1 MKNQSLQIAPASIA
15 KARGLRKL
23 LAVALMILFIYWPL
37 TLTVQAAPGDLDP
50 GFGNGGSTITDFFDQ
65 RDELHAMALQSD
77 QKVILIGVVQ
87 TSDDF
92 TMTDFGMARY
102 NTDGSLDATF
112 GNGGKVV
119 TDFSGS
125 LDSAS
130 AIAIQPDGKIILA
143 GGAFTPPG
151 FSFALA
157 RYNTDGSLDQTF
169 GVGGKAVTSVRLSSG
184 ASAVALQPDGKII
197 AAGSSDDLS
206 MNLTNDF
213 TIIRYNPDGSLD
225 TTFGVGGV
233 VLTDF
238 FGISGRDF
246 VNSLAVQPDGKIV
259 AAGIAEETEEFFSFA
274 FALARYDPA
283 GNLDPS
289 FGTGGKASVEFISDA
304 MEQCEAITLQPDGK
318 IVAVGQTATSNLSV
332 VDNAMARFNVDG
344 TLDLTFG
351 TGGRVTTDFFNGFEG
366 AFDVVLQPDGKI
378 VTAGNSGGDI
388 GVVRY
393 NTNGGLDF
401 TFGVNGEASPNLS
414 PGAEDGRAV
423 ALQSDGKIVA
433 AGIVSTSI
441 ISGADFLV
449 ARYEGG
455 ESEGFDICVQD
466 DGNNN
471 LFRFNSAT
479 GDYQFVTC
487 DGGLVI
493 TGRGTVTQRG
503 GLLTIQHSDGDRR
516 ILVKVDT
523 GSNTGTASIQTLS
536 PQMAFTVIDRNLRN
550 NSCSCP

>member
-1 MKNQSLQIAPASIA
+1 MKNQSLQIAPVFIA
-15 KARGLRKL
+15 KARRRRRL
-23 LAVALMILFIYWPL
+23 LAVALIVLFIYWPL
-37 TLTVQAAPGDLDP
+37 SLTAQAAAGDLDLS
-50 GFGNGGSTITDFFDQ
+50 FGNGGSVVTDFLGN
-65 RDELHAMALQSD
+65 RDELRAMALQSD
-77 QKVILIGVVQ
+77 QKIVLTGVVQ
-87 TSDDF
+87 SSDNPSA
-92 TMTDFGMARY
+92 TDFGLVRY
-102 NTDGSLDATF
+102 NTNGSLDTTF

-119 TDFSGS
+119 TDFFGAGDDANS
-125 LDSAS
+125 
-130 AIAIQPDGKIILA
+130 IAIQPDGKIIVA
-143 GGAFTPPG
+143 GSTFIPPG
-151 FSFALA
+151 FTFALA
-157 RYNTDGSLDQTF
+157 RYNTDGSLDTTF
-169 GVGGKAVTSVRLSSG
+169 GVGGKLTTSVRLSSG
-184 ASAVALQPDGKII
+184 ASAVVVQPDGKII
-197 AAGSSDDLS
+197 AAGSSD
-206 MNLTNDF
+206 NINVTADF
-213 TIIRYNPDGSLD
+213 TIIRYTPDGSLD
-225 TTFGVGGV
+225 STFGVGGI

-246 VNSLAVQPDGKIV
+246 VNSLVVQPDGKIV
-259 AAGIAEETEEFFSFA
+259 AAGIAEKTEEFFSFA
-274 FALARYDPA
+274 FALARYDST

-318 IVAVGQTATSNLSV
+318 IVAVGQTATSDLSV
-332 VDNAMARFNVDG
+332 VDNAVARFNVDG
-344 TLDLTFG
+344 ALDPMFG
-351 TGGRVTTDFFNGFEG
+351 TGGKVTTDFFNGFEG
-366 AFDVVLQPDGKI
+366 AFDVTLQPDGKI
-378 VTAGNSGGDI
+378 ITAGNSGGDI

-441 ISGADFLV
+441 IPGPDFIV

-455 ESEGFDICVQD
+455 ESEGFDTCVQD

-487 DGGLVI
+487 NGSLAI
-493 TGRGTVTQRG
+493 TGRGTVTRRG
-503 GLLTIQHSDGDRR
+503 ALLTLQHSASDRR
-516 ILVKVDT
+516 ILVKVDR
-523 GSNTGTASIQTLS
+523 GSSTGTASIQTLS
-536 PQMAFTVIDRNLRN
+536 PQMAFTIIDRNLRN